1 MVHIET
7 RPPKDVT
14 GAVVLEVLMTVEIVK
29 DRIIHLA
36 HRVKNAKYVNMAKL
50 VGCKRATVQVR
61 TTNTFQHIRL
71 KSDFEVFNPNSNSFQ
86 IRFVPFVRDF
96 RCI

>member
-7 RPPKDVT
+7 RPPKD
-14 GAVVLEVLMTVEIVK
+14 GAGEVVLDVLMTVEIVK

-50 VGCKRATVQVR
+50 VGCKRATVQVSYPDDGVVR
-61 TTNTFQHIRL
+61 YHTLTSYT
-71 KSDFEVFNPNSNSFQ
+71 KYSFVNQ
-86 IRFVPFVRDF
+86 K
-96 RCI
+96 